1 MTNPQIKFKYQM
13 FKYLP
18 TGRQVELLF
27 EFCHLNFMKILA
39 IDTSCDE
46 TAAAIIEGRRV
57 LSNVIYSQILIHKK
71 WGGVVPS
78 LAKRAH
84 EERIDFVVEETL
96 RKFFGPVSVSFPSVL
111 ARTHHSTA
119 RRLDPFHLDTQKFIK
134 NIDAIAVTQ
143 GPGLAVALEVGI
155 KKAKELAKKY
165 NKKLISVNHLEGHLY
180 SPFVQNSRGNPKI
193 DFKFPY
199 LGLIISGGH
208 TEFVIFKNHLEYE
221 VIGSTLD
228 DAAGEAL
235 DKTAKLL
242 GLGYPG
248 GPVIE
253 RLAKEAGN
261 KDFHNF
267 PRPMLKSNDLNFS
280 FSGLKTSFYY
290 FLRPCVIPSDGAKA
304 TESRNLDIRQLA
316 SSFQEAVFDTL
327 IKKTERAIKQ
337 TEIKRL
343 IVGGGVIANLYLRKL
358 FRDLVKRHNGSVLF
372 PSYKYLT
379 GDNAAMIGV
388 VAGFKAEKGLF
399 VKNIDGL
406 DRIPRFN
413 IS

>member
-1 MTNPQIKFKYQM
+1 MI
-13 FKYLP
+13 
-18 TGRQVELLF
+18 
-27 EFCHLNFMKILA
+27 ILA

-46 TAAAIIEGRRV
+46 TSVAITDGRKV
-57 LSNVIYSQILIHKK
+57 LSNIIYSQVLLHKK

-78 LAKRAH
+78 IAKRAH
-84 EERIDFVVEETL
+84 EERIDFVVGEAMNKFSDPV
-96 RKFFGPVSVSFPSVL
+96 RKFPPASARSAIKPPNLRAVGSPSFS
-111 ARTHHSTA
+111 A
-119 RRLDPFHLDTQKFIK
+119 TQKFI
-134 NIDAIAVTQ
+134 NIEAIAVTQ

-155 KKAKELAKKY
+155 RKTKELAKKY
-165 NKKLISVNHLEGHLY
+165 NKKLISVNHLEGHIY
-180 SPFVQNSRGNPKI
+180 SAFVQNSQGNPKR

-235 DKTAKLL
+235 DKAAKLL

-253 RLAKEAGN
+253 SLAKEVGN
-261 KDFHNF
+261 IDNHNF

-290 FLRPCVIPSDGAKA
+290 FLRPRVIPSEEAKA

-327 IKKTERAIKQ
+327 IKKTEKAIKQ
-337 TEIKRL
+337 TGINRL
-343 IVGGGVIANLYLRKL
+343 IIGGGVIANMRLRKL
-358 FRDLVKRHNGSVLF
+358 FRDLVKKYQGEVLF
-372 PSYKYLT
+372 PSYKYLA

-388 VAGFKAEKGLF
+388 VAGFKAKKKLF
-399 VKNIDGL
+399 VKNIDEL
-406 DRIPRFN
+406 DRIPRM
-413 IS
+413 SL

>member
-1 MTNPQIKFKYQM
+1 MT
-13 FKYLP
+13 
-18 TGRQVELLF
+18 
-27 EFCHLNFMKILA
+27 ILA

-46 TAAAIIEGRRV
+46 TSAAITDGRRV
-57 LSNVIYSQILIHKK
+57 LSNIIYSQVLLHKK

-78 LAKRAH
+78 IAKRAH
-84 EERIDFVVEETL
+84 EERIDFVVEEAL
-96 RKFFGPVSVSFPSVL
+96 KKFSIFNFQFSM
-111 ARTHHSTA
+111 
-119 RRLDPFHLDTQKFIK
+119 KK
-134 NIDAIAVTQ
+134 IDYITVTQ

-155 KKAKELAKKY
+155 KKAKELAIKF
-165 NKKLISVNHLEGHLY
+165 NKKLIAVNHLEGHIY
-180 SPFVQNSRGNPKI
+180 SAFVENSQGNPKI

-199 LGLIISGGH
+199 LVLIISGGH

-235 DKTAKLL
+235 DKAAKLL

-248 GPVIE
+248 GPVLE
-253 RLAKEAGN
+253 RLAKEVEN

-290 FLRPCVIPSDGAKA
+290 FLKKNPNQISEIK
-304 TESRNLDIRQLA
+304 LLA
-316 SSFQEAVFDTL
+316 SSFQEAVFDTI
-327 IKKTERAIKQ
+327 IKKTEKAIEQ
-337 TEIKRL
+337 TGINRL
-343 IVGGGVIANLYLRKL
+343 IVGGGVIANLHLRQLFRKL
-358 FRDLVKRHNGSVLF
+358 VEKYHGEVLF

-388 VAGFKAEKGLF
+388 VAGFKAEKDLF
-399 VKNIDGL
+399 VKNIDEL
-406 DRIPRFN
+406 DRIPRW
-413 IS
+413 SL